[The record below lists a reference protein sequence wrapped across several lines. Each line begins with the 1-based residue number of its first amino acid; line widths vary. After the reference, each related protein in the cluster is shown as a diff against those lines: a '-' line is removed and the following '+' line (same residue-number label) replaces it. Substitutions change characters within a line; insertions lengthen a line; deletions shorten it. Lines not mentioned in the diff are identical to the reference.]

1 MSKWEC
7 MHPFIGFDVDAEGM
21 YQACCQS
28 RVHGNPTIADLKPLQ
43 FFHSKQMDDL
53 REAFLKED
61 PREEEI
67 VQHVCKMCIYKEQV
81 SGDSKR
87 LKDFRQMSRK
97 QDVLYQEALKDFK
110 EGKILKYRDLHFK
123 FESFGNICNLKCV
136 MCGPSRSS
144 KWALET
150 IEHKET
156 SFVHKHFY
164 IHHVPPKPV
173 NDPIADLGDDRFGFY
188 EDLYIIL
195 QECEFLDIS
204 GGEPSISKTLQEMLD
219 YFIERGGFKRKLTL
233 HFNTNCTAKV
243 GYFKK
248 LLKHYKIAAA
258 VSLDAYKERNDYI
271 RTDLD
276 WELVER
282 NMFAYS
288 VLARKNK
295 DFNLMVCITPQA
307 LNSGYVMELIEWIE
321 KNTLAKPTMN
331 HIIYNPKIFSFASL
345 PPHIKRMY
353 FEKIKD
359 VDHPVLDTIKEALQS
374 EEYDETEFINLAKV
388 LSNLDEVRK
397 NKIKWQELWPELSEY
412 YETIR
417 SKQTI

>member
-1 MSKWEC
+1 

-28 RVHGNPTIADLKPLQ
+28 RIHNNPTLSDMRPLQ
-43 FFHSKQMDDL
+43 FFHSDQMNKL
-53 REAFLKED
+53 REAFLLDD
-61 PREEEI
+61 PREDI
-67 VQHVCKMCIYKEQV
+67 LVQNVCKMCIYKEKI

-97 QDVLYQEALKDFK
+97 QEVLYSEALRDFK
-110 EGKILKYRDLHFK
+110 QGKELKYRDLHFK

-150 IEHKET
+150 LEHKET

-164 IHHVPPKPV
+164 IHHVPSKPV
-173 NDPIADLGDDRFGFY
+173 NDPIADLEEKRFDFY
-188 EDLYIIL
+188 EDLYTIL

-258 VSLDAYKERNDYI
+258 VSIDAYGQRNDYI

-276 WELVER
+276 WDTVER

-288 VLARKNK
+288 LLAKKNS
-295 DFNLMVCITPQA
+295 DFTLMVCITPQI
-307 LNSGYVMELIEWIE
+307 LNSGHILDLIEWIE
-321 KNTLAKPTMN
+321 KHTLAKPTSN
-331 HIIYNPKIFSFASL
+331 HVIFNPRVFSFAAL
-345 PPHIKRMY
+345 PPQLKRAY
-353 FEKIKD
+353 FEKIKHTSHSALT
-359 VDHPVLDTIKEALQS
+359 VFKESLQS
-374 EEYDETEFINLAKV
+374 DEYDEQEFLGLIQL
-388 LSNLDEVRK
+388 LTNLDEVRK
-397 NKIKWQELWPELSEY
+397 NKTTWQHLWPELEQH

-417 SKQTI
+417 SN